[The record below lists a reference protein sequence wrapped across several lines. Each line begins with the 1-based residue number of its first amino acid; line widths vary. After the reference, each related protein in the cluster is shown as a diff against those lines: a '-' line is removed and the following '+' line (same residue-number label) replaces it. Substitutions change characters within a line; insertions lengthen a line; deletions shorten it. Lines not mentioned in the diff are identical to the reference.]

1 MQTQLRKDK
10 TMKNSNNNTYMFK
23 GNETIKSVN
32 DASFMFGKYVCRELE
47 AIGMRSSYRHVMKP
61 LMEQDGMTQL
71 ELVNLT
77 QLKAPTISITLR
89 NMEREGIVRR
99 EKNDVDRRETHVYI
113 TEKGREMHAKILEAF
128 DRAAHA
134 EGHLREGAGNRA
146 QDPCKDDREP
156 PQGSWRR
163 HN

>member
-1 MQTQLRKDK
+1 
-10 TMKNSNNNTYMFK
+10 MKNSNNNTYMFK

-77 QLKAPTISITLR
+77 QLKAPQSALR
-89 NMEREGIVRR
+89 CATWSARASFAARR
-99 EKNDVDRRETHVYI
+99 T
-113 TEKGREMHAKILEAF
+113 T
-128 DRAAHA
+128 
-134 EGHLREGAGNRA
+134 
-146 QDPCKDDREP
+146 
-156 PQGSWRR
+156 
-163 HN
+163 

>member
-89 NMEREGIVRR
+89 NMEREGIGF
-99 EKNDVDRRETHVYI
+99 TIIH
-113 TEKGREMHAKILEAF
+113 EA
-128 DRAAHA
+128 
-134 EGHLREGAGNRA
+134 AG
-146 QDPCKDDREP
+146 
-156 PQGSWRR
+156 
-163 HN
+163 

>member
-77 QLKAPTISITLR
+77 QLKHYAAQHGARGYRSPR
-89 NMEREGIVRR
+89 EERRR
-99 EKNDVDRRETHVYI
+99 PPRDTRLHHR
-113 TEKGREMHAKILEAF
+113 KGQRDARK
-128 DRAAHA
+128 
-134 EGHLREGAGNRA
+134 
-146 QDPCKDDREP
+146 DP
-156 PQGSWRR
+156 
-163 HN
+163 